1 MTEWGGV
8 PHKEEGG
15 EDRCGF
21 TSPVLTLPLKVSTKF
36 RGIFHNFTDKATS
49 TVLSSSL
56 IAPGRIEH
64 TPLHLS
70 TVQLLDRI
78 NNIAD
83 VRQ

>member
-36 RGIFHNFTDKATS
+36 HGIFHNFTDKGTS
-49 TVLSSSL
+49 TVRSSS
-56 IAPGRIEH
+56 P
-64 TPLHLS
+64 TPLHS
-70 TVQLLDRI
+70 PATTT
-78 NNIAD
+78 
-83 VRQ
+83 